1 LDVKGYGYVFV
12 EANGHYAIA
21 NCIVLCSFTLS
32 IIDSEISL
40 SSSDSLTQTPFHWA
54 SCGGHLEVVKLL
66 LAAGA
71 YLDAIN
77 KVSRWDGFR
86 WDEVIRNS
94 KGQKN

>member
-1 LDVKGYGYVFV
+1 
-12 EANGHYAIA
+12 
-21 NCIVLCSFTLS
+21 
-32 IIDSEISL
+32 
-40 SSSDSLTQTPFHWA
+40 
-54 SCGGHLEVVKLL
+54 